1 MYSLPEQESL
11 LIFIEQLIPLPAL
24 PTPQPPVYA
33 ALNLEVGERSLDCC
47 PRLGAKPG
55 MH

>member
-11 LIFIEQLIPLPAL
+11 LIFIEQSIPLPH
-24 PTPQPPVYA
+24 PKPPVYA

-47 PRLGAKPG
+47 LRLGAKPG